1 MSLKLLPCF
10 AVALLSLTSC
20 SGPGYQSTAPVAP
33 SPTPELTKPS
43 AVVSPVAK
51 AEVETKAE
59 VEKMPEPQP
68 PSRTTAQ
75 PLNAPKQIDRDTPE
89 DRNRRLEI
97 ARKMDE
103 DVLVLKN
110 QNRTITVRGM
120 QAWSGKN
127 GSGDLGYES
136 CDIDGKCL
144 TLQGGTVTCSRGTCG
159 MSWSNGD
166 YGYGL
171 TTPMTNPD
179 SPTPNAGYT
188 LTVVRG
194 GKVILEEEGLKSD
207 R

>member
-1 MSLKLLPCF
+1 MSLKLLPC
-10 AVALLSLTSC
+10 VAIVLLSLTSC
-20 SGPGYQSTAPVAP
+20 SSSNSQSTAPV
-33 SPTPELTKPS
+33 SPTPELAKPS
-43 AVVSPVAK
+43 VAASPLAK
-51 AEVETKAE
+51 AEVEIKGEAA
-59 VEKMPEPQP
+59 PEPQATD
-68 PSRTTAQ
+68 RTPAQ
-75 PLNAPKQIDRDTPE
+75 PLNAPKKIDRDTPE

-103 DVLVLKN
+103 DILVLKN

-127 GSGDLGYES
+127 GTGDLGYES

-144 TLQGGTVTCSRGTCG
+144 ILQGGSVTCSQGTCG

-171 TTPMTNPD
+171 TTAMTDPD
-179 SPTPNAGYT
+179 RPTPNAGYT

>member
-1 MSLKLLPCF
+1 MSLILLPCF

-20 SGPGYQSTAPVAP
+20 SSGYQSTAPVAP

-51 AEVETKAE
+51 AEVET
-59 VEKMPEPQP
+59 MPEPQP
-68 PSRTTAQ
+68 LNRTTTQ

-89 DRNRRLEI
+89 DRNRRLEM

-103 DVLVLKN
+103 DILVLKN

-120 QAWSGKN
+120 QAWSGEN

-136 CDIDGKCL
+136 CDIDGNCL
-144 TLQGGTVTCSRGTCG
+144 KLQGGTVTCSRGTCG

-171 TTPMTNPD
+171 TTAMTNPD
-179 SPTPNAGYT
+179 RPTPNAGYT

-207 R
+207 RP